1 MNIIIIEDEFR
12 AAKSLQNLLLE
23 LKPDAK
29 IIDVYDSIETSIE
42 ALSKGIKADLIFMDI
57 QLSDGLSFEIFK
69 QVEITCPV
77 VFCTAFDQYMLDAF
91 KSKGV
96 DYVLKPFSRDDI
108 AEALKKVD
116 ELKKFFQKNEL
127 PELEALLQ
135 KINQPQSTG
144 KSSFLVFKNQ
154 KYTTIPTENIA
165 YFYIHNEITH
175 LMTFD
180 KQQFQLSQTLGQVAE
195 QVSQKQFFRVNRQYI
210 INFSAIKE
218 MEHYFQRKI
227 LVKLTVETPEQLLI
241 NKEKSHSFFTWLEDR

>member
-12 AAKSLQNLLLE
+12 AAKSLQNLITE
-23 LKPDAK
+23 LKPEAK
-29 IIDVYDSIETSIE
+29 IIGVYDSIETSIE
-42 ALSKGIKADLIFMDI
+42 MLKNSKPDLIFMDI
-57 QLSDGLSFEIFK
+57 HLSDGLSFEIFK

-96 DYVLKPFSRDDI
+96 DYVLKPFSREDI
-108 AEALKKVD
+108 AEAFRKVD
-116 ELKKFFQKNEL
+116 ELKKFFQKTEL
-127 PELEALLQ
+127 PELEALIQ
-135 KINQPQSTG
+135 KITQPQTPS

-165 YFYIHNEITH
+165 YFFIHNEITH

-180 KQQFQLSQTLGQVAE
+180 KQQFQLTQTLGQIAE
-195 QVSQKQFFRVNRQYI
+195 QVSPKHFFRVNRQYI

>member
-12 AAKSLQNLLLE
+12 AAKSLQNLILE
-23 LKPDAK
+23 LKPDAR
-29 IIDVYDSIETSIE
+29 ILAVYDSIEMSVE
-42 ALSKGIKADLIFMDI
+42 ALSKDIKPDLIFMDI
-57 QLSDGLSFEIFK
+57 HLSDGLSFEIFK

-96 DYVLKPFSRDDI
+96 DYVLKPFSREDI
-108 AEALKKVD
+108 AEALRKVD

-127 PELEALLQ
+127 PDLETLL
-135 KINQPQSTG
+135 KNINQPQPTS
-144 KSSFLVFKNQ
+144 KSNFLVFKNQ
-154 KYTTIPTENIA
+154 KYTTVPIENIA

-180 KQQFQLSQTLGQVAE
+180 KEQFQLTQSLGQVAE
-195 QVSQKQFFRVNRQYI
+195 QVSEKQFFRVNRQYLV
-210 INFSAIKE
+210 NFKAIKE

-227 LVKLTVETPEQLLI
+227 LVKLTIETPEKLLI
-241 NKEKSHSFFTWLEDR
+241 NKEKTHSFFSWLEDR

>member
-29 IIDVYDSIETSIE
+29 IIDVYDSIETSVE

-108 AEALKKVD
+108 AEALKKVE

-135 KINQPQSTG
+135 KINQPQSSG
-144 KSSFLVFKNQ
+144 KTSFLVFKNQ

-227 LVKLTVETPEQLLI
+227 LVKLTIETPEQLLI
-241 NKEKSHSFFTWLEDR
+241 NKEKSHNFFTWLEDR

>member
-12 AAKSLQNLLLE
+12 AAKSLQNLIKE
-23 LKPDAK
+23 LKPETSVTG
-29 IIDVYDSIETSIE
+29 VYDSIETSVE
-42 ALSKGIKADLIFMDI
+42 ALSKDHKPDLIFMDI
-57 QLSDGLSFEIFK
+57 HLSDGLSFEIFK

-96 DYVLKPFSRDDI
+96 DYVLKPFSREDI
-108 AEALKKVD
+108 AEALRKVD
-116 ELKKFFQKNEL
+116 ELKKFFQKTEL
-127 PELEALLQ
+127 PDLEALLQ
-135 KINQPQSTG
+135 KISQPQTAT

-154 KYTTIPTENIA
+154 KYTTILTENIA

-180 KQQFQLSQTLGQVAE
+180 KQQFPLTQSLGQVAE
-195 QVSQKQFFRVNRQYI
+195 LVSPKQFFRVNRQYI
-210 INFSAIKE
+210 VNFSAIKE

-227 LVKLTVETPEQLLI
+227 YVKLSVETPEKLLI
-241 NKEKSHSFFTWLEDR
+241 NKEKTHSFFSWLEDR

>member
-12 AAKSLQNLLLE
+12 AAKSLQNLITE
-23 LKPDAK
+23 LKPEAK
-29 IIDVYDSIETSIE
+29 IIGVYDSIEMSIE
-42 ALSKGIKADLIFMDI
+42 ALKNSKPDLIFMDI
-57 QLSDGLSFEIFK
+57 HLSDGLSFEIFK

-96 DYVLKPFSRDDI
+96 DYVLKPFSREDI
-108 AEALKKVD
+108 AEAFRKVD
-116 ELKKFFQKNEL
+116 ELKKFFQKTEL

-135 KINQPQSTG
+135 KITQPQAPA

-165 YFYIHNEITH
+165 YFFIHNEITH

-180 KQQFQLSQTLGQVAE
+180 KQQFQLTQTLGQIAE

>member
-12 AAKSLQNLLLE
+12 AAKSLQNLVLD

-29 IIDVYDSIETSIE
+29 ILGVYDSIEMSVE
-42 ALSKGIKADLIFMDI
+42 ALSKDMKPDLIFMDI
-57 QLSDGLSFEIFK
+57 HLSDGLSFEIFK
-69 QVEITCPV
+69 QIEITCPV

-96 DYVLKPFSRDDI
+96 DYVLKPFSREDI
-108 AEALKKVD
+108 AEALRKVD

-127 PELEALLQ
+127 PDLEALL
-135 KINQPQSTG
+135 KNINQPQPAS

-154 KYTTIPTENIA
+154 KYTTILTENIA

-175 LMTFD
+175 LVTFD
-180 KQQFQLSQTLGQVAE
+180 KEQFQLTQSLGQVAE
-195 QVSQKQFFRVNRQYI
+195 QVSDKQFFRVNRQYLV
-210 INFSAIKE
+210 NFKSIKE

-227 LVKLTVETPEQLLI
+227 LVKLIIETPEKLLI
-241 NKEKSHSFFTWLEDR
+241 NKEKTHSFFTWLEDR

>member
-12 AAKSLQNLLLE
+12 AAKSLQNLIAE
-23 LKPDAK
+23 LKPEAK
-29 IIDVYDSIETSIE
+29 IMGVYDSIETSIE
-42 ALSKGIKADLIFMDI
+42 ALKESKPDLIFMDI
-57 QLSDGLSFEIFK
+57 HLSDGLSFEIFK

-108 AEALKKVD
+108 AEAFRKVE
-116 ELKKFFQKNEL
+116 ELKKFFQKTEL

-135 KINQPQSTG
+135 KITQPQTTA

-165 YFYIHNEITH
+165 YFFIHNEITH

-180 KQQFQLSQTLGQVAE
+180 KQQFQLTQTLGQIAE

>member
-12 AAKSLQNLLLE
+12 AAKSLQNIIAE
-23 LKPDAK
+23 LKPESK
-29 IIDVYDSIETSIE
+29 IKGVYDSIETSIE
-42 ALSKGIKADLIFMDI
+42 ALSNNPKPDLIFMDI
-57 QLSDGLSFEIFK
+57 HLADGVSFEIFK

-77 VFCTAFDQYMLDAF
+77 IFCTAFDQYMLDAF

-96 DYVLKPFSRDDI
+96 DYVLKPFSREDI
-108 AEALKKVD
+108 AEALRKVD

-135 KINQPQSTG
+135 KITQPQIPS

-154 KYTTIPTENIA
+154 KYTTISTENIA
-165 YFYIHNEITH
+165 YFFIHNEITH

-180 KQQFQLSQTLGQVAE
+180 KQQFQLTQTLGQIAE

-210 INFSAIKE
+210 VNFSAIKE

-227 LVKLTVETPEQLLI
+227 LVKLTIETPEQLLI

>member
-12 AAKSLQNLLLE
+12 AAKSLQNLISE
-23 LKPDAK
+23 LKPEAK
-29 IIDVYDSIETSIE
+29 IMGVHDSIEMSIE
-42 ALSKGIKADLIFMDI
+42 ALKENKPDLIFMDI
-57 QLSDGLSFEIFK
+57 HLSDGLSFEIFK

-77 VFCTAFDQYMLDAF
+77 IFCTAFDQYMLDAF

-108 AEALKKVD
+108 AEAFRKVE
-116 ELKKFFQKNEL
+116 ELKKFFQKTEL

-135 KINQPQSTG
+135 KITQPQTTA

-165 YFYIHNEITH
+165 YFFIHNEITH

-180 KQQFQLSQTLGQVAE
+180 KQQFQLTQTLGQIAE

-210 INFSAIKE
+210 INFNAIKE